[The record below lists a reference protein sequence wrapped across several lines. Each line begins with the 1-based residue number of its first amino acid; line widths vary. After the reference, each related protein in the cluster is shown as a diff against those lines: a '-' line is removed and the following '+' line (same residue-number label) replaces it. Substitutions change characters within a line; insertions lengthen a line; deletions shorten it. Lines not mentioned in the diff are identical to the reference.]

1 MNHYSICK
9 KENLAL
15 LNKIH
20 KGLVM
25 GMESISVITPKV
37 GDRNFRDDLNYQ
49 YNEYGKVL
57 DKIDRKFETVG
68 VEPQDTTPG
77 EKVMGWTTLQMN
89 TIADKSNNKISEML
103 IRGNTMGIIEGREI
117 LNQHPNLDGEI
128 KGIIN
133 EFIQLQES
141 NIEKLKTYL

>member
-1 MNHYSICK
+1 ME
-9 KENLAL
+9 KENLEL

-57 DKIDRKFETVG
+57 DKIDAKFEEASIKPV
-68 VEPQDTTPG
+68 DTNPG
-77 EKVMGWTTLQMN
+77 EKMMGWTALQMN
-89 TIADKSNNKISEML
+89 TMMDKSNNKIAELL
-103 IRGNTMGIIEGREI
+103 IRGNTMGIVQGREI
-117 LNQHPNLDGEI
+117 LNQSPDLDKNTKNI
-128 KGIIN
+128 VN
-133 EFIQLQES
+133 EFIQLQEN
-141 NIEKLKTYL
+141 NIDKLKNYL

>member
-1 MNHYSICK
+1 ME
-9 KENLAL
+9 KENLEL

-57 DKIDRKFETVG
+57 DKIDAKFEEAG
-68 VEPQDTTPG
+68 IKPEDTNPG
-77 EKVMGWTTLQMN
+77 EKMMGWTSIQMN
-89 TIADKSNNKISEML
+89 TMADKSNNKISELL
-103 IRGNTMGIIEGREI
+103 IKGNTMGIVQGREI
-117 LNQHPNLDGEI
+117 LNQNPSLD
-128 KGIIN
+128 KNTKSIIN
-133 EFIQLQES
+133 EFIQLQEN

>member
-1 MNHYSICK
+1 ME
-9 KENLAL
+9 KENLEL

-57 DKIDRKFETVG
+57 DKIDAKFEEAG
-68 VEPQDTTPG
+68 IKPEDTNPG
-77 EKVMGWTTLQMN
+77 EKMMGWTSIQMN
-89 TIADKSNNKISEML
+89 TMADKSNNKISELL
-103 IRGNTMGIIEGREI
+103 IKGNTMGIVQGREI
-117 LNQHPNLDGEI
+117 LNQNPDLD
-128 KGIIN
+128 KNTKSIIN
-133 EFIQLQES
+133 EFIQLQEN

>member
-1 MNHYSICK
+1 ME
-9 KENLAL
+9 KENLEL

-57 DKIDRKFETVG
+57 DKIDAKFE
-68 VEPQDTTPG
+68 EASIKPEDTNLG
-77 EKVMGWTTLQMN
+77 EKMMGWTSIQMN
-89 TIADKSNNKISEML
+89 TMADKSNNRISELL
-103 IRGNTMGIIEGREI
+103 IKGNTMGIVQGREI
-117 LNQHPNLDGEI
+117 LNQNPSLD
-128 KGIIN
+128 KNTKSIIN
-133 EFIQLQES
+133 EFIQLQEN

>member
-1 MNHYSICK
+1 ME
-9 KENLAL
+9 KENLEL

-57 DKIDRKFETVG
+57 DKIDAKFEEAG
-68 VEPQDTTPG
+68 IKPEDTNLG
-77 EKVMGWTTLQMN
+77 EKMMGWTSIQMN
-89 TIADKSNNKISEML
+89 TMADKSNNKISELL
-103 IRGNTMGIIEGREI
+103 IKGNTMGIVQGREI
-117 LNQHPNLDGEI
+117 LNQNPNLD
-128 KGIIN
+128 KNTKSIIN
-133 EFIQLQES
+133 EFIQLQEN

>member
-1 MNHYSICK
+1 ME
-9 KENLAL
+9 KENLEL

-57 DKIDRKFETVG
+57 DKIDAKFEEAG
-68 VEPQDTTPG
+68 IKPEDTNPG
-77 EKVMGWTTLQMN
+77 EKMMGWTSIQMN
-89 TIADKSNNKISEML
+89 TMADKSNNKISELL
-103 IRGNTMGIIEGREI
+103 IKGNTMGIVQGREI
-117 LNQHPNLDGEI
+117 LNQNPNLD
-128 KGIIN
+128 KNTKSIIN
-133 EFIQLQES
+133 EFIQLQEN